1 MLQGVSEPHPSKEVA
16 RTSAPR
22 LPVAVPPWQR
32 WVAGASGI
40 GLTAAG
46 TYAVVLGG
54 HDGLGSVALVLSG
67 VFLGLFAVIGRL
79 PNRIWGKDMGIEFL
93 TTERAEE
100 LMDEIPR
107 NKRQEIVNA
116 LVNVPT
122 ASINVSA
129 LAPSIQ
135 LTNAAAE
142 AEMFEMACDR
152 LIEHEMLP
160 QIGPL
165 HARRITFK
173 KSSTSNPFR
182 DAVVDVGTGDIV
194 LQYRLRLTRA
204 AVRKSAEFVKLTQ
217 DALGRPQGMII
228 LVKTLDMDS
237 LIEASVNSSQAGGRF
252 YVIEL
257 PSAESESAREQILRA
272 FEEIIDSMPDPIVA
286 Q

>member
-1 MLQGVSEPHPSKEVA
+1 ML
-16 RTSAPR
+16 
-22 LPVAVPPWQR
+22 PWQR

-40 GLTAAG
+40 GLTAGG

-93 TTERAEE
+93 TTERAEQ

-107 NKRQEIVNA
+107 GKRQEIVNA
-116 LVNVPT
+116 LVSVPT
-122 ASINVSA
+122 ASIDVSA

-142 AEMFEMACDR
+142 AEIFEMACDR

-160 QIGPL
+160 QLGPL
-165 HARRITFK
+165 TARRITFK
-173 KSSTSNPFR
+173 KTSSSNPFR

-217 DALGRPQGMII
+217 EALGRPQGMII

-237 LIEASVNSSQAGGRF
+237 LIEASVNSSQAGGRL

-257 PSAESESAREQILRA
+257 ASVDSASAKAEILQS
-272 FEEIIDSMPDPIVA
+272 FEEIIDSMPDPTPA